1 MMTALPSPS
10 WAAASPE
17 FEDCVLG
24 SFGERLQ
31 REREMRGITLDE
43 IAEATKIGTR
53 SLHALEEQDFDKLPG
68 GIFNKGFV
76 RAYSRYLGLDED
88 QAVADYLS
96 ALSEAQAAGKVLR
109 QEPTTNLTNPE
120 RAALVKDADD
130 NEPMRLPLGLIVAV
144 VVIGVLLFAGWK
156 YVARNGLP
164 KLRHVRAASQQQSPQ
179 PAPKAAALPD
189 LPRSGANALQPS
201 NATAAAANALQ
212 PSNATAG
219 GAKAIQPLNEFVVRV
234 KARQD
239 TWISIT
245 ADGKPVMS
253 GTLRMATE
261 QSVHAQHSVVLKAGN
276 VAGIELF
283 HNEKPVRPLGAEG
296 QVKTVEFT
304 AAGLRD

>member
-1 MMTALPSPS
+1 MMTALLSPS
-10 WAAASPE
+10 WASGSPE
-17 FEDCVLG
+17 FKDCVLG

-53 SLHALEEQDFDKLPG
+53 SLRALEEQDFDKLPG

-109 QEPTTNLTNPE
+109 QEPIAINAPE
-120 RAALVKDADD
+120 RAALVADAIDE
-130 NEPMRLPLGLIVAV
+130 NEPMRLPLGLIAAV

-179 PAPKAAALPD
+179 PAPKRAALPE
-189 LPRSGANALQPS
+189 PPPSGPNALQPS
-201 NATAAAANALQ
+201 NASATAAKATQ
-212 PSNATAG
+212 PHDD
-219 GAKAIQPLNEFVVRV
+219 FVVRV

-239 TWISIT
+239 TWISII

-261 QSVHAQHSVVLKAGN
+261 QSVHAQHSVVLKTGN

-283 HNEKPVRPLGAEG
+283 HNDKPVPALGADG
-296 QVKTVEFT
+296 QVKTLEFT